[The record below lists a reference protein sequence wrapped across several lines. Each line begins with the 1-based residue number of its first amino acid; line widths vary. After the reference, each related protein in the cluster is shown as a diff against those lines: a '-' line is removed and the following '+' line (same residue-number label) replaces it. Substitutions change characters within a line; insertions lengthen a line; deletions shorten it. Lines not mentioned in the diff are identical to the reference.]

1 MVHQTF
7 AALGDPT
14 RLGIVE
20 RLARGA
26 TSVGELAA
34 PTAMSLPA
42 VLKHVRVL
50 EDAGLV
56 TTVKRGRVRECR
68 LREDALVAVA
78 TWTAH
83 QQALWS
89 TRLDALGTLLEDS

>member
-1 MVHQTF
+1 MVHQQF

-14 RLGIVE
+14 RIAFVE
-20 RLARGA
+20 QLARGPVA
-26 TSVGELAA
+26 VGDLVA

-50 EDAGLV
+50 EEAGLIA
-56 TTVKRGRVRECR
+56 TVKRGRVRECR
-68 LREDALVAVA
+68 LRDDALIEVA

-83 QQALWS
+83 QRALWS
-89 TRLDALGTLLEDS
+89 TRLDALGTLLEET